1 MYGKET
7 PMERVEAPKSSGMN
21 RNTLRT
27 WGLLF
32 LTLGI
37 MGRCILQNR
46 LLGLGQI
53 SGNQLMDLMNASD
66 EAMIFAT
73 IALVLQVLETCAVP
87 IFSFLLVDGF
97 KHTSDF
103 KKYILRVAGVAVVSE
118 IPYNLAMSGKLIDM
132 STRNPA
138 FGLVLALIALY
149 FYKRY
154 EEKSR
159 QNTTVK
165 LMVTLAAIIWTAMLQ
180 VDMGI
185 CIVFICAI
193 VWRFRHNTMFQN
205 LSGATASMIC
215 SMVSPFFMAAP
226 MGFLLVHFYNGEKG
240 AESRL
245 VNYLAYPVILLV
257 VGVIGMLAL

>member
-1 MYGKET
+1 
-7 PMERVEAPKSSGMN
+7 MERVEVTKTRGLN
-21 RNTLRT
+21 RNVVRT

-32 LTLGI
+32 LTLGV
-37 MGRCILQNR
+37 MGRSILQNR

-73 IALVLQVLETCAVP
+73 IALILQVLETCAVP
-87 IFSFLLVDGF
+87 IFCFLLVDGF

-103 KKYILRVAGVAVVSE
+103 KKYIIRVTGVALLSE
-118 IPYNLAMSGKLIDM
+118 ISYNLAMSGKLFDL

-138 FGLVLALIALY
+138 FGLILALIVLY

-154 EEKSR
+154 EEKGQ
-159 QNTTVK
+159 QNTMIK

-180 VDMGI
+180 IDMGI
-185 CIVFICAI
+185 CIVFIVAI
-193 VWRFRHNTMFQN
+193 VWRFRHNTLYQN

-215 SMVSPFFMAAP
+215 SLVSPFFMAAP
-226 MGFLLVHFYNGEKG
+226 MGFLIVHFYNGEKG

-245 VNYLAYPVILLV
+245 INYLAYPVILLM
-257 VGVIGMLAL
+257 VGLIGMFAL

>member
-1 MYGKET
+1 
-7 PMERVEAPKSSGMN
+7 MEKVEVTKTRGLN
-21 RNTLRT
+21 RNAVRT

-32 LTLGI
+32 LTLGV
-37 MGRCILQNR
+37 MGRSILQNR

-53 SGNQLMDLMNASD
+53 SGNQLMELMNGSD
-66 EAMIFAT
+66 EVMIFAT
-73 IALVLQVLETCAVP
+73 IALILQVLETCAVP

-103 KKYILRVAGVAVVSE
+103 KKYIIRVAGVALLSE
-118 IPYNLAMSGKLIDM
+118 IPYNLAMSGKLFDL

-138 FGLVLALIALY
+138 FGLILALIILY

-154 EEKSR
+154 EEKGQ
-159 QNTTVK
+159 QNTMIK
-165 LMVTLAAIIWTAMLQ
+165 LMVTLAAIVWTAMLQ
-180 VDMGI
+180 IDMGI
-185 CIVFICAI
+185 CIVFIVAI

-215 SMVSPFFMAAP
+215 SLVSPFFMAAP

-257 VGVIGMLAL
+257 VGLIGMFAM